1 MAKQIEEKKI
11 GYWAFEAPNKIVS
24 TKEDK
29 PFDFELVRYKD
40 DDTHEETLEIKSLL
54 KDDNNG
60 SITTDNGSITTD
72 ICRLGND
79 IKELMKFGVVLSP
92 LDFTDLQK
100 IIESSYLKLKIT
112 KVTVGDDDRLTA
124 LIDLVRDY
132 VRDDGDLITED
143 FCYIRANDFNDLAL
157 DCGYSS
163 FELKALRTALVKG
176 KYIYTQERRFA
187 ILKRIK
193 GKPERVLAFYRK
205 KLGVDVPT
213 KKEKK
218 TSSGDKE

>member
-1 MAKQIEEKKI
+1 MAKQIEEKRI
-11 GYWAFEAPNKIVS
+11 GYWAFQTPNKIVS
-24 TKEDK
+24 TYEDK

-54 KDDNNG
+54 KDDN
-60 SITTDNGSITTD
+60 NGSITTD

-218 TSSGDKE
+218 ANNSGDKE